1 MKQSYNTLRWFLV
14 GVLLFCMPTLAS
26 CRQSAQ
32 KAQHIE
38 LVPQSVAADSTH
50 QNYPS
55 KYLNPD
61 SVRFINGP
69 WTVDT
74 IHHQLILRRVHFQN
88 QELFGTNQYIC
99 VLEIPPQASYDL
111 VFTYTPRRTPTSTQ
125 AKKNGA
131 VAAVN
136 GSFFSM
142 ERHHPICYLRIDG
155 KRVGENTPGSD
166 TLNRKYYQYG
176 SMALRHGRPYFFI
189 PDSNRHAEDHLTD
202 SNLMTAGPMLI
213 YRGKPMPMR
222 NDRTFVTDRHNRT
235 AIAMRADGTVLLITV
250 DGRMRPSAGMSLTE
264 LITTLQWLGATDA
277 LNLDGG
283 GSTTLYVE
291 GWANGGMVNH
301 PTDNGRFD
309 FAGERG
315 VSNCVVVKPRK

>member
-1 MKQSYNTLRWFLV
+1 MKHSNLFLRSIFV
-14 GVLLFCMPTLAS
+14 GVLMFCTPVLAS
-26 CRQSAQ
+26 CRHTSAETLSVDVIAL
-32 KAQHIE
+32 KAG
-38 LVPQSVAADSTH
+38 SDTSAAVTT
-50 QNYPS
+50 
-55 KYLNPD
+55 KYVNPD
-61 SVRFINGP
+61 SVRFVNGP
-69 WTVDT
+69 WQVDT
-74 IHHQLILRRVHFQN
+74 ISHQLILRRVHFLN
-88 QELFGTNQYIC
+88 QELFGANQYIC
-99 VLEIPPQASYDL
+99 VLEIPPQAAYD
-111 VFTYTPRRTPTSTQ
+111 VAFTYTPRRTPTSLH
-125 AKKNGA
+125 AKRVGA

-142 ERHHPICYLRIDG
+142 VNHHPICYLRIDG

-189 PDSNRHAEDHLTD
+189 PDSNRHSEDQLAD

-213 YRGKPMPMR
+213 YHGRPMPMR

-235 AIAMRADGTVLLITV
+235 AIAQRADGTVLLFTV
-250 DGRMRPSAGMSLTE
+250 DGRMRPSAGMSLSE

-283 GSTTLYVE
+283 GSTTLYVD
-291 GWANGGMVNH
+291 GWTNGGLVNH

-315 VSNCVVVKPRK
+315 VSNCVVVRPRK